1 MFKSVLTFTTFLCFG
16 AALVFLGCGKSDFI
30 RPLPAGTDGML
41 YAVGIGKSPELS
53 LARKMARHR
62 AREELASV
70 AQTNVTALSKDFQQ
84 QLGTGDRGQINA
96 AFSQV
101 SEALVDQRLMGAR
114 EIGQGKEIVDENGVW
129 TVQIM
134 FGLPIK
140 DNIENPLIAEI
151 SQDEALYQEFQ
162 AWKGHNELAKKVKE
176 LREQ

>member
-1 MFKSVLTFTTFLCFG
+1 MFKPVLTFTALLYFS

-30 RPLPAGTDGML
+30 KPLPAGTNGMI

-53 LARKMARHR
+53 LARKIARHR

-70 AQTNVTALSKDFQQ
+70 AQANITALSKDFQQ

-101 SEALVDQRLMGAR
+101 SEALVDQRLIGTR
-114 EIGQGKEIVDENGVW
+114 EISEGKEIADENGVW

-140 DNIENPLIAEI
+140 DNIENPLVAEI